1 MNLTTAQQFM
11 VDQYRQFLSMNVMPL
26 SGSAYNNASGSK
38 LADEELWQD
47 FRMGLQMFN
56 ASAPFMTVLSTNDL
70 YNASAQASSSGLDPN
85 APENEDFSSIL
96 IQAIEMC
103 ALFFTL
109 VRLQVFEAGK
119 HFRFSD
125 NGISIERVKQA
136 DYAAIAGGS
145 VIQYITT
152 VLPTLKKTLGMT
164 TLRAIG
170 NFSGLISFPRS
181 LTRGLRGTRLGLG
194 S

>member
-1 MNLTTAQQFM
+1 M
-11 VDQYRQFLSMNVMPL
+11 VNQYRQFLSMNVVPL

-96 IQAIEMC
+96 IQAVEMC